1 MSSWFEESILI
12 YATTVPKHI
21 DVVQAA
27 GSQLFVA
34 CCRLPGIHSVRCK
47 ALQIAKI
54 AAVLWVDF
62 GRRFARPKNVSYNW
76 GEFWTV

>member
-34 CCRLPGIHSVRCK
+34 CCRLPGIHAVRCK

-54 AAVLWVDF
+54 AV
-62 GRRFARPKNVSYNW
+62 RFMS
-76 GEFWTV
+76 